1 MENISNNMLRR
12 QLKVYK
18 VKNFV
23 TGNYGYVPK
32 VNINIAILG
41 GTFLTTFPFQ
51 IHFAYLGGGKIL
63 TNAQTVTG

>member
-32 VNINIAILG
+32 VNIAILSSVHQKS
-41 GTFLTTFPFQ
+41 L
-51 IHFAYLGGGKIL
+51 A
-63 TNAQTVTG
+63 